1 MGPMVNATALTKMN
15 SALPFMQISIAS
27 FLVFAACLSATD
39 AIEAGT
45 VPEPTFAAVHAAAD
59 VADVAKAH
67 MAVASRARSAVAS
80 RSKSKVF
87 GKVTDTR
94 RRRCTGDQRRRRQ
107 TCSYTCS
114 GTMQSGYSGGSSS
127 YTALSPSYSDTSD
140 AATSANECL
149 AACNEQAASVSTC
162 STNGGCDA
170 GSCTYYVSASQS
182 SWACYHREGVTSLTE
197 DSSGTA
203 TYYSALLTCDTCN
216 S

>member
-1 MGPMVNATALTKMN
+1 MGTKMN

-59 VADVAKAH
+59 VDDIAKAH
-67 MAVASRARSAVAS
+67 MAVAS

-170 GSCTYYVSASQS
+170 GSCHYYLSNSGGSWSCYYRASQ
-182 SWACYHREGVTSLTE
+182 TSLTTA
-197 DSSGTA
+197 SGSGT
-203 TYYSALLTCDTCN
+203 YYASLLQCDTCN
-216 S
+216 A